1 MAFQEVGGA
10 KRYVKY
16 SEASPGDVL
25 VEGYYAGTTVG
36 KFGNQ
41 YNFSTEDGQQVT
53 LNKSG
58 QLEYALKFVEVG
70 EYVRV
75 VYEGMVNLQKGTFK
89 GKDAHNFK
97 VMKDPDRRR
106 VSGATVPAVMIHG
119 APEVLDSENP
129 LA

>member
-16 SEASPGDVL
+16 SECNVGDVL
-25 VEGYYAGTTVG
+25 VEGYYAGITVG
-36 KFGNQ
+36 KYGNQ
-41 YNFSTEDGQQVT
+41 YNFTTEDGTHVV

-70 EYVRV
+70 EYVRI
-75 VYEGMVNLQKGTFK
+75 VYEGVAVLQKGTFK
-89 GKDAHNFK
+89 GKEAHNFK

-106 VSGATVPAVMIHG
+106 HVGNVPPPITHIDAS
-119 APEVLDSENP
+119 EVLDSENP